1 LGGFVMASIISSGW
15 GWGGFMVVVFSVF
28 KDSIFRVFMGCLSLL
43 LVGVECGFVI

>member
-1 LGGFVMASIISSGW
+1 MASIISS